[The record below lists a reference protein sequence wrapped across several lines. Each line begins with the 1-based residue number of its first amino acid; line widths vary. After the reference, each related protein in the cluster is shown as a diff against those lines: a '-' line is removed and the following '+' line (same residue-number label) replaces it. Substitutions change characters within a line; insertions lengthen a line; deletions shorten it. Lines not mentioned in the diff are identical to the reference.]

1 MLTCKQVSK
10 TLTNQDY
17 ETLSPMRKFLLLLHV
32 KLCFFCGKSNR
43 QVMDTQDM
51 CRCFKQLEHTLEATR
66 DKLDDKDKAELKELL
81 AEQSRSIVEKP
92 PATH

>member
-17 ETLSPMRKFLLLLHV
+17 EKLSPMRKFFLLLHV

-51 CRCFKQLEHTLEATR
+51 CRCFKKHEHTLEATR
-66 DKLDDKDKAELKELL
+66 DKLDDAHKEALKGLL
-81 AEQSRSIVEKP
+81 AEQSRSTVEEP
-92 PATH
+92 PAAH